1 MSVLQWSELTPSDRP
16 AVRALAQACL
26 DHDGGLPQLVDDDFI
41 TRYFFGDDT
50 IAGRDDLG
58 ELVAIASLT
67 YDEVGNRIASG
78 LVHPS
83 MRRQGHGEALVAWA
97 REQSLGVPVK
107 VIAETMS
114 PEAETL
120 FAASGLRRTFAETV
134 MYHDLAHISRIPLPE
149 GVHTESFTDE
159 RAHDFFIAYQDS
171 FGDRPGFP
179 DPTEEEWLAW
189 LRSDPEFR
197 PEDSRVAYSRG
208 EAPIGFVTVS
218 GDWIEQVGVVPTW
231 RGHRIGA
238 HLVVRTLTALKAS
251 GSERAWL
258 NVAVDNP
265 SRDLY
270 HRLGFTAYGTRARYE
285 DRTVEAPLLA

>member
-1 MSVLQWSELTPSDRP
+1 MSVLQWSALTPEDRS

-26 DHDGGLPQLVDDDFI
+26 DHDGGLPHLVDDAFI
-41 TRYFFGDDT
+41 DRYFFGDDT

-58 ELVAIASLT
+58 ELVAVASLS
-67 YDEVGNRIASG
+67 YDEAGNRIASG

-83 MRRQGHGEALVAWA
+83 VRRQGHGEALVAWA
-97 REQSLGVPVK
+97 REQALGVPLK

-120 FAASGLRRTFAETV
+120 FAASGLTRTFAETV
-134 MYHDLAHISRIPLPE
+134 MFHDLSHISRIPLPD
-149 GVHTESFTDE
+149 GVTTEPFTDE
-159 RAHDFFIAYQDS
+159 RAHDFYIAYRES

-179 DPTEEEWLAW
+179 DPSEEDWLAW
-189 LRSDPEFR
+189 LRSDPEFH

-208 EAPIGFVTVS
+208 GAPIGFVTVS

-251 GSERAWL
+251 GSEKVWL

-265 SRDLY
+265 SRELY
-270 HRLGFTAYGTRARYE
+270 ERLGFEVYGTRARYE
-285 DRTVEAPLLA
+285 DRVGVVPTDS

>member
-1 MSVLQWSELTPSDRP
+1 MSVLQWSALTPSDRP

-41 TRYFFGDDT
+41 DRYFYGDDT

-58 ELVAIASLT
+58 ELVAVASLS
-67 YDEVGNRIASG
+67 YDEAGNRIASG

-83 MRRQGHGEALVAWA
+83 ARRQGHGEALVAWA
-97 REQSLGVPVK
+97 REQALGVPIK

-120 FAASGLRRTFAETV
+120 YASSGLTRTFAETV
-134 MYHDLAHISRIPLPE
+134 MFHDLAHISRIPLPE
-149 GVHTESFTDE
+149 GVTTEGYTPDT
-159 RAHDFFIAYQDS
+159 AHDFFLAYQQS

-179 DPTEEEWLAW
+179 DPTEKEWLEW
-189 LRSDPEFR
+189 LGSDPEFR
-197 PEDSRVAYSRG
+197 PDDSRVAYSKG
-208 EAPIGFVTVS
+208 GAPIGFVTVS

-251 GSERAWL
+251 GSERVWL
-258 NVAVDNP
+258 NVAVGNE
-265 SRDLY
+265 SRELY
-270 HRLGFTAYGTRARYE
+270 TRLGFRIYGTRARYE
-285 DRTVEAPLLA
+285 DRTADAAVPE